1 MALAYD
7 KSYNLRTYQK
17 IYNQAEKVFKENNL
31 NTAQALNLFLKNV
44 AETGQLNLKTEEELK
59 REKLFKNL
67 QAEIQQSYAEFD
79 EGKFYTDEDLVER
92 YGL

>member
-31 NTAQALNLFLKNV
+31 NTAQALNLFLKCC
-44 AETGQLNLKTEEELK
+44 
-59 REKLFKNL
+59 
-67 QAEIQQSYAEFD
+67 
-79 EGKFYTDEDLVER
+79 
-92 YGL
+92 